1 MMRPAFCSLKVT
13 VLVLAGIALAGCS
26 GSKNSCMTL
35 HVVLPA
41 GPTSRDPLLA
51 FDEASQLVFG
61 NVLQTITGDPLG
73 VRPTSGV
80 IAHWT
85 NPDSSTWVLH
95 IRKGLRFHDGR
106 PVTAEDVV
114 GSLERV
120 RSEPSSPLK
129 AFLENVVDVR
139 VQSEDTLV
147 IVASGAVNMLA
158 QLAFIPVVPGGAPV
172 PPDAVPMGSGAYR
185 VVSWTQHRIVLEYAR
200 SEPLT
205 RSAPGR
211 VDFLIIPEVKGQ
223 ESAARTLRPVI
234 FIGPREPVVEKAAV
248 LGLKEVE
255 VDTLASLYLVCN
267 MRAGAPLASL
277 DARRALAA
285 AVFERL
291 PVPPSGRHW
300 QPADDIVPRGVFG
313 RVAGRFK
320 VLAGWGGESAVPR
333 APLRFLCIDT
343 LAPVGEQLASR
354 LREGG
359 WRIELVTLSPQQAI
373 KALGRGGFDLAIL
386 GYSCTSGSA
395 LELFQFGFASRS
407 DQGSGSNFSGY
418 RSPRLESIL
427 EEASSSLDPAVQHDL
442 LVKAGDEILADL
454 PWIPLFDVTRAY
466 LVSPGVVLPEGSD
479 RGIDLSQVRIGP

>member
-1 MMRPAFCSLKVT
+1 MRPAFCSLKVT

-26 GSKNSCMTL
+26 GSKNPGMTL

-61 NVLQTITGDPLG
+61 NVLQTIMGDPLG
-73 VRPTSGV
+73 VRSTSGV
-80 IAHWT
+80 IARWT

-106 PVTAEDVV
+106 PVTAKDVV

-129 AFLENVVDVR
+129 VFLENVVDIR
-139 VQSEDTLV
+139 VESEDTLL

-172 PPDAVPMGSGAYR
+172 APDAVPIGSGTYR

-200 SEPLT
+200 GEPLT
-205 RSAPGR
+205 GSAPGR
-211 VDFLIIPEVKGQ
+211 VDFLIIPGVKGQ

-234 FIGPREPVVEKAAV
+234 FVAPRAPVVEKAAV
-248 LGLKEVE
+248 LGLKEDE

-277 DARRALAA
+277 EARRALAA
-285 AVFERL
+285 AVFEGL
-291 PVPPSGRHW
+291 PAPPSGRHW

-320 VLAGWGGESAVPR
+320 VSAGWGRESAVPR
-333 APLRFLCIDT
+333 VPLRFLCIDT
-343 LAPVGEQLASR
+343 LAPMGEQLASR

-359 WRIELVTLSPQQAI
+359 WRIEVVSLSPRQAI
-373 KALGRGGFDLAIL
+373 KALGRGGFDLALL
-386 GYSCTSGSA
+386 GYSCTSASA
-395 LELFQFGFASRS
+395 LELFQFGFANRGA
-407 DQGSGSNFSGY
+407 QGSGSNFSGY
-418 RSPRLESIL
+418 RSPRLNSIL
-427 EEASSSLDPAVQHDL
+427 EEASSSLDPAVQHGL

-454 PWIPLFDVTRAY
+454 PWIPLFDVTRAC

-479 RGIDLSQVRIGP
+479 RGIDLAQVRIGP

>member
-1 MMRPAFCSLKVT
+1 MRPAFRSLKVM
-13 VLVLAGIALAGCS
+13 VLVLVGITLAGCS
-26 GSKNSCMTL
+26 RTEKPGATL

-73 VRPTSGV
+73 VRTTSGV

-85 NPDSSTWVLH
+85 NPDNCTWVLH

-106 PVTAEDVV
+106 PVTAKDVV
-114 GSLERV
+114 GSLNRV
-120 RSEPSSPLK
+120 RAESSSPLRV
-129 AFLENVVDVR
+129 FLENVVDVR
-139 VQSEDTLV
+139 VESEDTLV

-172 PPDAVPMGSGAYR
+172 APDAVPVGSGAYR

-205 RSAPGR
+205 RSAPR
-211 VDFLIIPEVKGQ
+211 HVDFLIIPDVEGQ

-234 FIGPREPVVEKAAV
+234 FIAPREPVVEEAPA
-248 LGLKEVE
+248 LGLNEVE

-267 MRAGAPLASL
+267 VRTGAPLASL
-277 DARRALAA
+277 EARRALAA
-285 AVFERL
+285 AVFEGL
-291 PVPPSGRHW
+291 PAPPSGRHW

-320 VLAGWGGESAVPR
+320 VSAGWSDASAVPR
-333 APLRFLCIDT
+333 VSLRFLCIDT
-343 LAPVGEQLASR
+343 LAPMGEQLASR
-354 LREGG
+354 LREAG
-359 WRIELVTLSPQQAI
+359 WRIDLVSVSPQRAI
-373 KALGRGGFDLAIL
+373 KALGLGDFDLAVL

-395 LELFQFGFASRS
+395 LELFQFGFASRG
-407 DQGSGSNFSGY
+407 DQSSGSNFSGY

-442 LVKAGDEILADL
+442 LVKVGDEILADL

-479 RGIDLSQVRIGP
+479 RGIDLAQVRVGP